1 MATLANRNGHFFEVF
16 QGSGCGRGDPLR
28 QGQGESGTNPVVWAI
43 MDLDGRRQARAPLVT
58 VLATA
63 GGIIVL
69 AVALGLLY
77 LAFRGPSSGGRAA
90 IGAAGPSLSGSL
102 AGVGTASAA
111 AGDATSPATVHP
123 GRPAS
128 SSPHASPLGAAAQ
141 SYVDSRSGAI
151 RVAVYD
157 LATGQEWSLGNGAAQ
172 PEASVVKVD
181 ILEALLAQRPQ
192 GLTADDQS
200 LAQQM
205 IEDSD
210 NDAATSLWDLVGG
223 GTGVGAYNA
232 RAGLRQTTPSS
243 CVVCSGF
250 PWPGWGLTT
259 TTPQD
264 QIVLLRRLVEPGGA
278 LTASE
283 RQYALSLME
292 NVTQDQ
298 QWGVSSGVPAGMTVA
313 LKNGWLPLDEANDDW
328 QINSVGW
335 VDGGGR
341 DYLLAM
347 LSSGNPSEQ
356 YGIDTLNSLG
366 ATVWQQMGN

>member
-1 MATLANRNGHFFEVF
+1 V
-16 QGSGCGRGDPLR
+16 
-28 QGQGESGTNPVVWAI
+28 TNPVVWAI
-43 MDLDGRRQARAPLVT
+43 MDLDGRGQSRAHVAIMLR
-58 VLATA
+58 TA

-69 AVALGLLY
+69 AVALGILY
-77 LAFRGPSSGGRAA
+77 LALRGPSSGGRVASSAVGPTLSGGLAGAGSSSSPSMAA
-90 IGAAGPSLSGSL
+90 PSTGGAA
-102 AGVGTASAA
+102 
-111 AGDATSPATVHP
+111 SPATTHP
-123 GRPAS
+123 ARS
-128 SSPHASPLGAAAQ
+128 SSHASPLGPAAQ
-141 SYVDSRSGAI
+141 SYADGRDGTV

-157 LATGQEWSLGNGAAQ
+157 LTTGQEWSLGSGTAQ
-172 PEASVVKVD
+172 DEASIVKVD
-181 ILEALLAQRPQ
+181 ILETLLSQRPA

-200 LAQQM
+200 LATAM

-223 GTGVGAYNA
+223 STGIGAFNSQ
-232 RAGLRQTTPSS
+232 AGLTQTTPSP

-259 TTPQD
+259 TTAAD
-264 QIVLLRRLVEPGGA
+264 QITLLRRLVEPGGP

-283 RQYALSLME
+283 RKYALSLME

-298 QWGVSSGVPAGMTVA
+298 QWGVSSGVPAGVTVA
-313 LKNGWLPLDEANDDW
+313 LKDGWLPLDAANDNW
-328 QINSVGW
+328 QINSIGW

-347 LSSGNPSEQ
+347 LSTGNPSEQ

-366 ATVWQQMGN
+366 SMVWQGLGQ

>member
-1 MATLANRNGHFFEVF
+1 M
-16 QGSGCGRGDPLR
+16 LR
-28 QGQGESGTNPVVWAI
+28 
-43 MDLDGRRQARAPLVT
+43 
-58 VLATA
+58 TA

-69 AVALGLLY
+69 AAALGILY
-77 LAFRGPSSGGRAA
+77 LALRGPSSGHHAA
-90 IGAAGPSLSGSL
+90 SSAAGPTLSGSL
-102 AGVGTASAA
+102 AGAGVSSPSAA
-111 AGDATSPATVHP
+111 ARAASGATRPAATLPARVTSP
-123 GRPAS
+123 GS
-128 SSPHASPLGAAAQ
+128 HASPLGSAAQ
-141 SYVDSRSGAI
+141 SYVESRYGTI

-157 LATGQEWSLGNGAAQ
+157 LAAGQEWSLGSGVAQ
-172 PEASVVKVD
+172 DEASIVKVD
-181 ILEALLAQRPQ
+181 ILEALLSQRPG
-192 GLTADDQS
+192 GLTADDQL

-210 NDAATSLWDLVGG
+210 NDAATSLWDLAGG
-223 GTGVGAYNA
+223 DTGIGAYNT
-232 RAGLRQTTPSS
+232 RAGLTQTVPST

-264 QIVLLRRLVEPGGA
+264 QLVLLRRLVEPGGP

-298 QWGVSSGVPAGMTVA
+298 RWGVSSGVPAGVTVA
-313 LKNGWLPLDEANDDW
+313 LKDGWLPLNAANDNW
-328 QINSVGW
+328 QVNSIGW
-335 VDGGGR
+335 VNGAGR

-347 LSSGNPSEQ
+347 LSTGNSSEQ

-366 ATVWQQMGN
+366 AMVWQRMAP